1 MQDEPKLVGFDELDL
16 SFGQLLTLLPDPGDK
31 DLLFDCLLIGCL
43 ADECLILGPP
53 SSGLMPRL
61 AEGQRVVVRIKLGHG
76 IALFPSTVLYVSETP
91 TYMVYLDYPRDIKFK
106 LVRAAQR
113 VAVALP
119 VLVTNQSDPSFG
131 HLAGKIID
139 ISASGARL
147 EIPSALGN
155 SGDRIELKGKFSVGR
170 IERLL
175 TIHAIIRSCLSERG
189 KNVYGVEFYEG
200 DEEKLLV
207 LLGYTFHALAFGQ
220 IKSID

>member
-1 MQDEPKLVGFDELDL
+1 MRDDPTLVGFDELDL
-16 SFGQLLTLLPDPGDK
+16 SFGQPLSLLPNPGDQ

-43 ADECLILGPP
+43 TGECLILGPP

-61 AEGQRVVVRIKLGHG
+61 AEGQRVVVRTKLGHG
-76 IALFPSTVLYVSETP
+76 IALFPSTVLYITETP
-91 TYMVYLDYPRDIKFK
+91 TFLVYLDYPRDIKFK
-106 LVRAAQR
+106 PVRGAQR

-119 VLVTNQSDPSFG
+119 VLANNQSDANFG
-131 HLAGKIID
+131 HVAGKITD

-147 EIPSALGN
+147 EMLSALGN
-155 SGDRIELKGKFSVGR
+155 RGHKIELKGKFTVGG

-175 TIHAIIRSCLSERG
+175 TIQAVIRSCLTERG
-189 KNVYGVEFYEG
+189 RNAYGVEFYEG